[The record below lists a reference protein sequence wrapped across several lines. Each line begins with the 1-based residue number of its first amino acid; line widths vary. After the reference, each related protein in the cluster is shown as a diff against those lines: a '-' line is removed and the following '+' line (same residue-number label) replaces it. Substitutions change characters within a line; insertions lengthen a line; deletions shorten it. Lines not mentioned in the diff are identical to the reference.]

1 MKKLLLALFTA
12 SIMSTPAYADLKVGY
27 INTSYLFQNHPQ
39 NEVLKEQFK
48 KKFKKEQDVLFTK
61 EDAINAL
68 KKEVNSGNLK
78 PAALQEKTQQLA
90 IAKEEYATM
99 LSELR
104 KKVEE
109 EQKKESEILLK
120 EIQRTVEIYSQV
132 NGFNLVYDSGFIVYA
147 DKDLD
152 ITEEILKKIRLNN
165 STAKK

>member
-1 MKKLLLALFTA
+1 
-12 SIMSTPAYADLKVGY
+12 
-27 INTSYLFQNHPQ
+27 
-39 NEVLKEQFK
+39 
-48 KKFKKEQDVLFTK
+48 
-61 EDAINAL
+61 
-68 KKEVNSGNLK
+68 
-78 PAALQEKTQQLA
+78 
-90 IAKEEYATM
+90 M

-132 NGFNLVYDSGFIVYA
+132 NGFNLVYDSGFVVYA

-165 STAKK
+165 SVAKK